1 MHSSSF
7 HISPLLRITTM
18 RSTLDLMNLASA
30 ARFSLSTYYYMFSSL
45 HLPREPSPCLRVLRS
60 DLAALAHYH
69 VARELYLTIYV
80 RNARA
85 RADNAAATRRCFPP
99 RTSVSSSSVCMYSGA
114 NCQRTPTLWR
124 SRTFTV
130 PAVMHPSSVNMKI
143 WLERARAGAVDGRA
157 LCGDNGRAERPALG
171 LPSAITFSPLHS
183 HLGYE
188 CGLDLEKEC
197 RESGKSLDDATR
209 REAP

>member
-1 MHSSSF
+1 MLQQTVF
-7 HISPLLRITTM
+7 REAHIITCFLLSISHGSHRRVYEFYGVTLQPSHIITQG
-18 RSTLDLMNLASA
+18 TLSDDL
-30 ARFSLSTYYYMFSSL
+30 RQK
-45 HLPREPSPCLRVLRS
+45 R
-60 DLAALAHYH
+60 
-69 VARELYLTIYV
+69 
-80 RNARA
+80 ARA
-85 RADNAAATRRCFPP
+85 QADNAAATRRCFPP
-99 RTSVSSSSVCMYSGA
+99 RTSVSSSPVCMYSGA

-124 SRTFTV
+124 SRTFAV

-143 WLERARAGAVDGRA
+143 WLERAGAVVGRA

-197 RESGKSLDDATR
+197 RESGKSLDDTTR